1 MRKKLVVLAMVALIT
16 LVVATPALAGHGGPG
31 GNGNGGGGQPQ
42 LFALVGTI
50 TAIGSDTITVEVV
63 DGSRLVW
70 PYIEPEQELT
80 VHVTTS
86 TSYFEWYVDG
96 RVPITFDAVE
106 VGDSTSIHGTVAGD
120 VFTADWVTVDVPCV
134 P

>member
-1 MRKKLVVLAMVALIT
+1 MRKKLVILAMVALIT
-16 LVVATPALAGHGGPG
+16 LVAVTPVLARRGGPG
-31 GNGNGGGGQPQ
+31 GSGGGGQPQ

-63 DGSRLVW
+63 DGNRLVW
-70 PYIEPEQELT
+70 LYIGQELT
-80 VHVTTS
+80 VQVTGNTS
-86 TSYFEWYVDG
+86 FFEWHSDG
-96 RVPITFDAVE
+96 RVPITFADVV
-106 VGDSTSIHGTVAGD
+106 VGDSASIHGTVASD